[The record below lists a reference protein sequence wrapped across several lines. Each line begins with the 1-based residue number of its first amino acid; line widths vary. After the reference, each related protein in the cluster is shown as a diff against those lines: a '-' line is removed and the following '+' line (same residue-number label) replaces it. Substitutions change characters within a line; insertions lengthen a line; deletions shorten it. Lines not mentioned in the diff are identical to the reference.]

1 MLLNLEGY
9 NMQQKITIKEKV
21 HYVGVNDRNKHMFEN
36 MWPLPN
42 GVSYNSY
49 LIDDDMVALI
59 DTVDVCY
66 FEIFLRKIKNVIGDR
81 PINYLI
87 INHMEPDHSGSI
99 RLIKQHYPDIIIVGN
114 KQTFGMIEGFY
125 GVTGEQYLVKDE
137 DFLALGHHKLR
148 FYLTPM
154 VHWPETM
161 MTYDE
166 TDGVLFS
173 GDGFGTFGTLDGG
186 FIDSNMNIDKFWD
199 EMVRYYSNIVGKY
212 GSPVQKALQKLS
224 GLSISAIC
232 STHGP
237 VWMENVDK
245 VIGIYDK
252 LSRYDADEGVVIAY
266 GSMYGNTEQMAET
279 IASELSA
286 CGIKNI
292 VMHNVSKSNPSY
304 ILTDIFK
311 YKGLII
317 GSPTYSNQLFPEI
330 ESLLSKISVRDMKG
344 RYLGYFGSFCWA
356 GAAVK
361 KLAEFAEKSKFELIG
376 DPVEMKQ
383 GMKDITYAQCENLG
397 KAMADRLKIDRT
409 KTL

>member
-1 MLLNLEGY
+1 MNNKETS
-9 NMQQKITIKEKV
+9 TIKGKI
-21 HYVGVNDRNKHMFEN
+21 HYVGVNDRNKALFEA

-49 LIDDDMVALI
+49 LIDDEMIALV

-66 FEIFLRKIKNVIGDR
+66 FEQYLRKIKQIIGER

-99 RLIKQHYPDIIIVGN
+99 RLIKQHYPEVVIVGN
-114 KQTFGMIEGFY
+114 KQTFGMIEGYY
-125 GVTGEQYLVKDE
+125 GVTGERYEVKDT

-166 TDGVLFS
+166 TDHVLFS
-173 GDGFGTFGTLDGG
+173 GDGFGCFGALNGG
-186 FIDSNMNIDKFWD
+186 FVDARIRTHIYWD

-212 GSPVQKALQKLS
+212 GSPVQKALQKLN
-224 GLSISAIC
+224 GLQLEAIC

-237 VWMENVDK
+237 VWTENISR
-245 VIGIYDK
+245 VIDIYDR
-252 LSRYDADEGVVIAY
+252 LSRYEAEDGVVIAY

-279 IASELSA
+279 IAAELSA
-286 CGIKNI
+286 KGVRNI
-292 VMHNVSKSNPSY
+292 VMHNVSKSHSSY
-304 ILTDIFK
+304 VLADIFR
-311 YKGLII
+311 YRGLII
-317 GSPTYSNQLFPEI
+317 GSPTYSNQIFPEVD
-330 ESLLSKISVRDMKG
+330 SLLSKILVREVKG
-344 RYLGYFGSFCWA
+344 RLLGYFGSFTWA

-361 KLAEFAEKSKFELIG
+361 RMAEFAEKSKFELVG

-383 GMKDITYAQCENLG
+383 AMSQVTQEKCEQL
-397 KAMADRLKIDRT
+397 ADEMASRL
-409 KTL
+409 LHLPA